1 MAGPRPQRAPTAAP
15 PPESEGGTS
24 LRPSRV
30 PRDCFPPG
38 REAQATWR
46 LTPPS
51 QEGLCPRCSA
61 VGRNVEATRGARGGP
76 RVAGAVAEKPT
87 LKHSLAVD
95 THCPHVHGTGR
106 PSSAPFWHTP
116 ARPHTAAAV
125 LGEVPVRDPQ
135 ALRPGASSPT
145 LKRRSLPTPLPTS
158 LFWNL
163 PPAWPLRASHDSSLP
178 SLSTRSPTSS
188 TAPLLPRTHEW
199 QAPTSPPR
207 APCLVLP
214 AAELG
219 APSGLGRLWGPEGL

>member
-1 MAGPRPQRAPTAAP
+1 MAPHPTFP
-15 PPESEGGTS
+15 GGT
-24 LRPSRV
+24 LPALL
-30 PRDCFPPG
+30 CCG
-38 REAQATWR
+38 
-46 LTPPS
+46 
-51 QEGLCPRCSA
+51 QECGGHAGGP
-61 VGRNVEATRGARGGP
+61 GGP

-135 ALRPGASSPT
+135 ALRLGASSPT

-188 TAPLLPRTHEW
+188 TAPLLPRTHGGRPPRPHPELP
-199 QAPTSPPR
+199 ASCSPPQSW
-207 APCLVLP
+207 ASQW
-214 AAELG
+214 AGQALG
-219 APSGLGRLWGPEGL
+219 PGRTVKGLALTQ

>member
-1 MAGPRPQRAPTAAP
+1 MAPHPTFP
-15 PPESEGGTS
+15 GGT
-24 LRPSRV
+24 LPALL
-30 PRDCFPPG
+30 CCG
-38 REAQATWR
+38 
-46 LTPPS
+46 
-51 QEGLCPRCSA
+51 QECGGHAGGP
-61 VGRNVEATRGARGGP
+61 GGP

-188 TAPLLPRTHEW
+188 TDPCSP
-199 QAPTSPPR
+199 APTSGRPPR
-207 APCLVLP
+207 PHPELP
-214 AAELG
+214 ASCSPLQSWAPPVGWAGSG
-219 APSGLGRLWGPEGL
+219 ARKDCEGTGPHPVRLAGRWGEGGS